1 MIFRIEPAASRHPK
15 WVSQQKTQDSTFG
28 PLFAGRKRENQKC
41 GASRPGPFA
50 GKPATACGGNR

>member
-1 MIFRIEPAASRHPK
+1 MIFCIELATSLHPK

-28 PLFAGRKRENQKC
+28 PHFAERKMDGPKC
-41 GASRPGPFA
+41 GALRPWPFA